1 MIKAIIFD
9 LGNVIVKVN
18 KTRQMEAFSEDCGK
32 SVSYL
37 TKYFKK
43 HPLEKK
49 FERGSITAEYFY
61 ERCKK
66 DLNLKM
72 DFENFRKVWC
82 DIFELD
88 KDVEALIMHLK
99 EKFRLV
105 LLSNTDEMHFEH
117 IRNNYPIVNVFDEH
131 VLSYKEGCRKP
142 NPLIFIKAIQ
152 KAKTAPFNCMY
163 FDDIIEFVFIA
174 RVLGVKA
181 YQYESFG
188 KLKDDLRRFKETAKV
203 L

>member
-9 LGNVIVKVN
+9 LGNTIVKVD
-18 KTRQMEAFSEDCGK
+18 KTRQIAAFAEDCGK
-32 SVSYL
+32 SLPYL
-37 TKYFKK
+37 NKYFKK

-49 FERGSITAEYFY
+49 LERGSITSQDFY

-72 DFENFRKVWC
+72 DFENFRKIWC
-82 DIFELD
+82 DMFELD
-88 KDVEALIMHLK
+88 KDVEALIMNLK

-105 LLSNTDEMHFEH
+105 LLSNTNEMHFEY
-117 IRNNYPIVNVFDEH
+117 IRNTYPIVNVFDEQ

-142 NPLIFIKAIQ
+142 NPLIFIKAVK
-152 KAKTAPFNCMY
+152 KANTAPFNCLY

-174 RVLGVKA
+174 RVLGIKS
-181 YQYESFG
+181 YQYENFG
-188 KLKDDLRRFKETAKV
+188 KLKDDIRRFKETAKV